1 MQLYLSAGFAA
12 GFFQLWRVGG
22 AQGQIDNHLLSNALQ
37 HNTALTLVLNS
48 SWVDHITLCMA
59 FFLKRKRKMAENGAF
74 NEDCMYL
81 QGKRRSIGKNGES
94 LCLQHLKRGMAHMAK
109 KQERG
114 LELVKNGKNDTERNK
129 GCDVVQER
137 EQHGTVS
144 LGMSKVRVLLNP
156 PRESSIP
163 VFPQLYIQPHTP
175 RSECLLYLAPSMSF
189 SFPHKA
195 GGKKNIYSFR
205 KVHR

>member
-12 GFFQLWRVGG
+12 GFFQLWRVGR

-144 LGMSKVRVLLNP
+144 LGMSKVRALLSP
-156 PRESSIP
+156 SRELNSCVSTA
-163 VFPQLYIQPHTP
+163 LYSTTHTQ
-175 RSECLLYLAPSMSF
+175 E
-189 SFPHKA
+189 
-195 GGKKNIYSFR
+195 
-205 KVHR
+205 